1 MADCS
6 RIAGRVWPG
15 HCCAHGSEGAA
26 ASCTIDSMARGLGE
40 ACVRFAVNRRLV
52 CVYRSEK
59 RWEGVQWDARSRPAL
74 GEGEDPVNIKD
85 ANIGLESA
93 CKFAWRIEVLI
104 MRPSRDGAS
113 AGSFPIS

>member
-1 MADCS
+1 MCPL
-6 RIAGRVWPG
+6 R
-15 HCCAHGSEGAA
+15 SEQKT
-26 ASCTIDSMARGLGE
+26 C
-40 ACVRFAVNRRLV
+40 V

-59 RWEGVQWDARSRPAL
+59 RWEGVQWDARNRPAL